1 MKRSTIREHVFR
13 ILFRYDFYGQEDFA
27 EQAALYFDARV
38 PEKIVPIM
46 YRKEYNKADALKY
59 IHLFRMVY

>member
-1 MKRSTIREHVFR
+1 MMKRKMW
-13 ILFRYDFYGQEDFA
+13 
-27 EQAALYFDARV
+27 
-38 PEKIVPIM
+38 KICVRHRMIIKSLA